1 MELVIF
7 FTELS
12 LSLPISTY
20 ISTFS
25 RKSLIAAVYS
35 LKEYH
40 VTPVLSSQKGIRG
53 KNINSKIEHLRAVL
67 ACVNSI
73 LWDLICF
80 QTFPSVILTALPL
93 LLWCLHQPGHF
104 SGSRS
109 LQDKSRTCFRD
120 LDDFA
125 RSSCVSPLLLQFLGF
140 LQSDDGDDS
149 KNVGR
154 DLASPG
160 PSCRKFP
167 TNLWMK
173 ETESINYKGSILT
186 RAGQDRRAEILC
198 IRLGK
203 LVHCKARQRYTT
215 LIPT

>member
-80 QTFPSVILTALPL
+80 QTFPSVILTASHCCCGVYTSQDTLVGRGAFRTKAAL
-93 LLWCLHQPGHF
+93 ALGIWMI
-104 SGSRS
+104 
-109 LQDKSRTCFRD
+109 LQEVLVCPPYCSN
-120 LDDFA
+120 
-125 RSSCVSPLLLQFLGF
+125 FLGF
-140 LQSDDGDDS
+140 YSQ
-149 KNVGR
+149 
-154 DLASPG
+154 
-160 PSCRKFP
+160 
-167 TNLWMK
+167 M
-173 ETESINYKGSILT
+173 TEMIVRML
-186 RAGQDRRAEILC
+186 AEIWPAV
-198 IRLGK
+198 
-203 LVHCKARQRYTT
+203 VHPVESFQ
-215 LIPT
+215 LISG